1 MKKLFLVLA
10 ALLVF
15 AASGCAPKV
24 DVEAERAA
32 LLQVDADWAKAAVAK
47 DLERWLSFFADDAVM
62 LPPNAPIMTGK
73 DAIGKLWSEMFATPG
88 FTLSLQP
95 TKTEVSRAG
104 DLAYILGT
112 YKVTMNDPEGNPVTD
127 RGKYVTVWKKQPDGT
142 WKVVADIWNSDL
154 PPLTTGQP

>member
-1 MKKLFLVLA
+1 MNKLFLVLA

-47 DLERWLSFFADDAVM
+47 DLERTVSFLADDAVM

-73 DAIGKLWSEMFATPG
+73 DAIGKLWSELFAAPG
-88 FTLSLQP
+88 FAISWQASQAA
-95 TKTEVSRAG
+95 VASAG
-104 DLAYILGT
+104 DLGYTHGT
-112 YKVTMNDPEGNPVTD
+112 YEGTMTDPEGNPVTD